1 MVVKERPCFL
11 TKSCAI
17 RGGNQAVAE
26 LEREK
31 TSGRNHPEGEYF
43 FLSFKEGGH
52 G

>member
-17 RGGNQAVAE
+17 RGGNQTVAD
-26 LEREK
+26 LGPEK
-31 TSGRNHPEGEYF
+31 TSGRNYPESEYF
-43 FLSFKEGGH
+43 LLSFKEGGH